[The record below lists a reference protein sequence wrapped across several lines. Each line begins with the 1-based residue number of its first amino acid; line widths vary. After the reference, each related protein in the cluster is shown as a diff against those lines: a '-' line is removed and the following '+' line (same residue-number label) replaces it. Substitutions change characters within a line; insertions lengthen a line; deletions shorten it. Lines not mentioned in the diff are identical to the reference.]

1 MKKIIIYFA
10 VIFITAFLLFS
21 INRKNKNYYYNESRG
36 IFLSYIEYLEYF
48 QGKDCNNIKKQ
59 IDNIMV
65 ELKDNYINRIYLQ
78 VRPFSDSIYNSNI
91 FPFSHT
97 ISGVQG
103 EDIGLDVLDY
113 FLKVAHKE
121 NIEIHAWINPYRI
134 SNYTDISFLS
144 EDNPAFHWLKTNHV
158 KIIEGKGIYYNPAS
172 SEVKDLII
180 NGVIEIVKKYDVDGI
195 LFDDY
200 FYPDNT
206 IDLDNYKEV
215 ENTISLTDF
224 RLSQVNELVSNIYK
238 KIKEINSDILF
249 GISPDGNINNNYDD
263 HYADVKKWI
272 SEDGYVDYIMP
283 QIYYGFIHESKPF
296 IATIN
301 EWNNLIKNKVKLIP
315 ALALYKS
322 GESDLYA
329 GSGINEW
336 VEEDDIIKKQIQ
348 VSRNMS
354 NYTGFSIFRYDY
366 LIRNQKSVNL
376 QNEIYNFQS
385 LFSGL

>member
-113 FLKVAHKE
+113 FLKVAHKQ

-272 SEDGYVDYIMP
+272 SEYGYVDYIMP

>member
-172 SEVKDLII
+172 SEVKELII

-301 EWNNLIKNKVKLIP
+301 EWNNLIKNKVELIP
-315 ALALYKS
+315 VLALYKS
-322 GESDLYA
+322 GEPDLYA

-354 NYTGFSIFRYDY
+354 NYIGFSIFRYDY

>member
-103 EDIGLDVLDY
+103 EDVGLDVLDY

-134 SNYTDISFLS
+134 SNYNDISFLS

-301 EWNNLIKNKVKLIP
+301 EWNNLIKNKVELIP
-315 ALALYKS
+315 VLALYKS
-322 GESDLYA
+322 GEPDLYA

>member
-249 GISPDGNINNNYDD
+249 GISPDGNIDNNYDD

-301 EWNNLIKNKVKLIP
+301 EWNNLIKNKVELIP
-315 ALALYKS
+315 VLALYKS
-322 GESDLYA
+322 GEPDLYA

-354 NYTGFSIFRYDY
+354 NYIGFSIFRYDY

-376 QNEIYNFQS
+376 QNEIYNFQP

>member
-301 EWNNLIKNKVKLIP
+301 EWNNLIKNKVELIP
-315 ALALYKS
+315 VLALYKS
-322 GESDLYA
+322 GEPDLYA

>member
-59 IDNIMV
+59 IDNIIV

-78 VRPFSDSIYNSNI
+78 VRPFSDSIYNSSI

-200 FYPDNT
+200 FYQDNT

-238 KIKEINSDILF
+238 KIKEINPDILF
-249 GISPDGNINNNYDD
+249 GISPDGNIDNNYDD

-296 IATIN
+296 ITTIN

>member
-65 ELKDNYINRIYLQ
+65 ELKHNYINRIYLQ

-172 SEVKDLII
+172 SEVKELII

-354 NYTGFSIFRYDY
+354 NYIGFSIFRYDY